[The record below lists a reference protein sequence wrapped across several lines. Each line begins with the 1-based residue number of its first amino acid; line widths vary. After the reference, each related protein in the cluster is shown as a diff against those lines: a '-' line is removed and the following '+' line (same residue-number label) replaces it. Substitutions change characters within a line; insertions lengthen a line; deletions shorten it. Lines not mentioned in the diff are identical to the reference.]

1 MQQPR
6 KNPFVAVF
14 NSVGI
19 NFFRIGGV
27 FYAYASQYVACSME
41 NLVSHDIVVIRGSV
55 EILAVNHSVARGKQ
69 KSYHT
74 ERLIFDVTCNK
85 VEKPVFL
92 CDGVQVATA
101 AYHNLY
107 AVLEYVERKCLAFVH
122 ISFLFIRI
130 YSVPLRKFGEYH
142 PFGG

>member
-6 KNPFVAVF
+6 KNPFVAVL
-14 NSVGI
+14 NGVGI
-19 NFFRIGGV
+19 DFFRIDVV

-41 NLVSHDIVVIRGSV
+41 NLVSHDFVVIRGSV
-55 EILAVNHSVARGKQ
+55 EFLAVNHSVARGKK
-69 KSYHT
+69 KSYHA
-74 ERLIFDVTCNK
+74 ERLIFDVPCNK

-92 CDGVQVATA
+92 CDGVQVVTA
-101 AYHNLY
+101 AYHYLY
-107 AVLEYVERKCLAFVH
+107 AVLEYVDRKCLAFVH

-130 YSVPLRKFGEYH
+130 YSTPLRKLGENH

>member
-6 KNPFVAVF
+6 KNPFVAVL

-19 NFFRIGGV
+19 DFFRIGGV
-27 FYAYASQYVACSME
+27 FYAYASQYVADGME
-41 NLVSHDIVVIRGSV
+41 NLVPHDFVVIRGAIK
-55 EILAVNHSVARGKQ
+55 ILAVNHSVARGKQ
-69 KSYHT
+69 KSYHA
-74 ERLIFDVTCNK
+74 ERLIFDVPCNK

-92 CDGVQVATA
+92 CDGVQVVTA

-107 AVLEYVERKCLAFVH
+107 AVLEYVERKYLAFVH
-122 ISFLFIRI
+122 ISFLLNLYCCPFCR
-130 YSVPLRKFGEYH
+130 FGEYH